1 MVNLDVKDRGNTLVK
16 TLARSLTAAVF
27 AGIMSLSAA
36 AAQTDEERRYAEQVG
51 QARLEASAAQAELT
65 AALAEGRPVIEQ
77 YEARAARLDAL
88 SAQLAAAQ
96 TRVERADRAVSSVP
110 VTLTARRDAL
120 SDRLVRMYESGA
132 DPDAIADMEA
142 ALADVRRQ
150 IERVEADGA
159 PARLRRLQADLA
171 ADRLYEQVQGL
182 RGQIRDLERGYD
194 AARIRIEAARRRLD
208 EARNALNLSQDNAR
222 IFLADTA
229 PPFLQRVT
237 VQTGGETVYEAEW
250 VEPASE
256 LEGQLRL
263 ARYLL
268 EDLTRATERRGEII
282 DEWIA
287 ILQDD
292 QAEADARLEA
302 YVDMI
307 GGSHDGVLGYV
318 ERGLDAVSGGTLGA
332 LITGGSHTW
341 TKIRVE
347 LADAFI
353 SAGMNAN
360 SGMPPHIALTVEAIF
375 QLTDVAARAIKG
387 EAKNPSWSVEALPMA
402 NDAVRLARSGVAPG
416 AEQAFIERVDAAQV
430 RTTLEALYGRIGA
443 DPDAED
449 FRDQLVAA
457 HGPRTLAAV
466 FGRSASYAIPPD
478 PDMFAPDRSFSAG
491 VGWLQGQFE
500 SPTGVTKSVIIETIF
515 QDNPAVGRAVFL
527 GLIQSAV
534 RDGILAELEAHRL
547 EVWEAYINADVQA
560 RLSAA
565 FLQHEGRAR
574 MVERRIQTILADEV
588 IPALEAELDR
598 VAGRRTLD
606 VRRDAQVRGRRADMT
621 LTFSAP
627 VSITNLTLG
636 GEALTPTGSETEW
649 TVRFDPRDLTAGDA
663 GLVVEAE
670 HAAVAGRQLDDPQTI
685 TTWDPVASRMERYEQ
700 GPDAHHNLTLDPPA
714 GAAFALVLDTSGSMA
729 PDESPDPNASRISQ
743 AQAALT
749 DLLSSG
755 QLRAGDEAALYTF
768 DGGCGVRVAAPFTTD
783 LEAVQSAVN
792 GAVASGNTPL
802 ASTIIAAADGLAER
816 NAARGVIIV
825 VTDGQEACSQSV
837 PDAVAYARERADR
850 LEQMRA
856 P

>member
-1 MVNLDVKDRGNTLVK
+1 MKLFIQTLV
-16 TLARSLTAAVF
+16 
-27 AGIMSLSAA
+27 MSACCGLLVLGPAI
-36 AAQTDEERRYAEQVG
+36 AQTDEERRYAQQVRE
-51 QARLEASAAQAELT
+51 ARAEASAAQREFD
-65 AALAEGRPVIEQ
+65 AAVAQGRPVMER
-77 YEARAARLDAL
+77 YEALAAQLDERTAE
-88 SAQLAAAQ
+88 LAAAQ
-96 TRVERADRAVSSVP
+96 NRVQRADRAVSSIP

-120 SDRLVRMYESGA
+120 SDRLVRLYETGA
-132 DPDAIADMEA
+132 DPDAIAEMEA
-142 ALADVRRQ
+142 ALEDVRRQ
-150 IERVEADGA
+150 IARIESEGS

-171 ADRLYEQVQGL
+171 ADRLYEQVQDL
-182 RGQIRDLERGYD
+182 RGQVRDLERDYD
-194 AARIRIEAARRRLD
+194 AARIRIESARRRLD
-208 EARNALNLSQDNAR
+208 EARNAMNLAQDNAR

-229 PPFLQRVT
+229 PPFLRRV
-237 VQTGGETVYEAEW
+237 VVEAGGDTAYEAEW
-250 VEPASE
+250 TEPAVD

-268 EDLTRATERRGEII
+268 EDLTRSTERRGEII
-282 DEWIA
+282 EEWIT
-287 ILQDD
+287 ILQAD
-292 QAEADARLEA
+292 QAEADRRLAA

-341 TKIRVE
+341 LKIRVE

-353 SAGMNAN
+353 SAGMNA
-360 SGMPPHIALTVEAIF
+360 SGGMPPHVALTVEAIF

-387 EAKNPSWSVEALPMA
+387 EPKNEAWSVEALPMA

-430 RTTLEALYGRIGA
+430 RTTLEALYARTGV

-457 HGPRTLAAV
+457 HGVRTLAAV

-478 PDMFAPDRSFSAG
+478 PDMFDPDRSVSAG

-500 SPTGVTKSVIIETIF
+500 SPTGVSKSVIIETVF
-515 QDNPAVGRAVFL
+515 GENPAVGRAVFL
-527 GLIQSAV
+527 GLVQSAV
-534 RDGILAELEAHRL
+534 RDGILAELEARRL

-574 MVERRIQTILADEV
+574 MVERHIQTILADEV
-588 IPALEAELDR
+588 IPALEDELSR

-606 VRRDAQVRGRRADMT
+606 VRRDAQVRGRQADMT

-627 VSITNLTLG
+627 VSVTSLTLG
-636 GEALTPTGSETEW
+636 GEAVTPSGAGAEW
-649 TVRFDPRDLTAGDA
+649 TVRFDPRDLSAGDA

-670 HAAVAGRQLDDPQTI
+670 HAAVAGRRLDDPRTI
-685 TTWDPVASRMERYEQ
+685 TVWDPVASRMERYEQ
-700 GPDAHHNLTLDPPA
+700 GPDIHHSLTLDPPA

-729 PDESPDPNASRISQ
+729 PDESPDPNASRFSQ

-768 DGGCGVRVAAPFTTD
+768 DGGCGARVAAPFTTD
-783 LEAVQSAVN
+783 LDAVQAAVN
-792 GAVASGNTPL
+792 GAVANGNTPL
-802 ASTIIAAADGLAER
+802 AATIIAAADGLSER

-825 VTDGQEACSQSV
+825 VTDGQEACNQSV
-837 PDAVAYARERADR
+837 PDAVAYAEERADR
-850 LEQMRA
+850 LEQVRA